1 MSETASTVESS
12 EPVVSEQQQGMS
24 SAIQRRAEQGRTR
37 QRRSRQSRAQ
47 RQQSRLARPA
57 KLHQQSEATLQQL
70 QPAGAQQQS
79 VRHDILLVDLNN
91 FATFPTLAVGILV
104 AALRN
109 AGHRVS
115 LMCPLSHDVPA
126 AVREYR
132 ESRLDDIKRRLH
144 LTTSPMLKQLRNVAR
159 SFYYWRD
166 EKPHP
171 RVIEHTRRELD
182 KQPDVLLLS
191 AYLQHYNTV
200 VKIAALA
207 KARGIP
213 VLLGGPMFNIN
224 GTAELWRTIPGIS
237 AVVGAEADTT
247 IANMVEELCS
257 NSPAAGSDNTGDNG
271 HIDGHD
277 YSVEE
282 SSGSN
287 REKPIS
293 VAAVNRDNSQ
303 RLLRFD
309 GVTLATGDSSDL
321 AAPMRQLDNIP
332 MPDYTDFPW
341 DRYPVRIIPMM
352 TGRGC
357 QWDKC
362 RFCSDVVS
370 VNGRTFRTRSVD
382 NVLHEMQEQARRHDT
397 VSFVFLDLK
406 LNSYPAMIRGI
417 AGRIQQLVQGAEW
430 IGTVHVDQRKDNGL
444 SAADLNAAV
453 RGGMR
458 RVSFGLE
465 SGSQRLLDLM
475 NKGCTVERNSQF
487 IREAH
492 AAGLSIRCT
501 MFKGYPGETAEDMQQ
516 TADFLEAHADYLDRV
531 RFNEFSVMQGTPI
544 YEAVVEKNGSV
555 LSMVNDDTRRA
566 KVQYRTTQG
575 SDRMYQRAKARALD
589 VVHEINRRELRIS
602 ARQFDGIM

>member
-1 MSETASTVESS
+1 MSEPATTPETAIT
-12 EPVVSEQQQGMS
+12 
-24 SAIQRRAEQGRTR
+24 AKR
-37 QRRSRQSRAQ
+37 Q
-47 RQQSRLARPA
+47 RQQRRVARPA
-57 KLHQQSEATLQQL
+57 KLHQQH
-70 QPAGAQQQS
+70 AGALAPAS
-79 VRHDILLVDLNN
+79 GYNVLLVDLNN

-132 ESRLDDIKRRLH
+132 ETRMDDFKRRLH
-144 LTTSPMLKQLRNVAR
+144 LTTSPLLKQVRDVAR
-159 SFYYWRD
+159 SVYYWRD

-182 KQPDVLLLS
+182 KQPDVLLMS

-200 VKIAALA
+200 VEIAALA
-207 KARGIP
+207 RERNIP
-213 VLLGGPMFNIN
+213 VLLGGPMFNIE
-224 GTAELWRTIPGIS
+224 GTAELWRAIPGVS
-237 AVVGAEADTT
+237 VVVGAEVDGNIGEMVEALCSRGNNPPATGAVAQSVNVPAETNKPKSGDTT
-247 IANMVEELCS
+247 V
-257 NSPAAGSDNTGDNG
+257 SDNV
-271 HIDGHD
+271 H
-277 YSVEE
+277 
-282 SSGSN
+282 
-287 REKPIS
+287 
-293 VAAVNRDNSQ
+293 
-303 RLLRFD
+303 LLQFD
-309 GVTLATGDSSDL
+309 GVTLANGHSSPA
-321 AAPMRQLDNIP
+321 AAPVRKLDQSP

-370 VNGRTFRTRSVD
+370 VNGRTFRTRSVE

-406 LNSYPAMIRGI
+406 LNSYPDMIRGI
-417 AGRIQQLVQGAEW
+417 ASRIQELVQGAEW
-430 IGTVHVDQRKDNGL
+430 IGTVHVDQRRDNGL

-501 MFKGYPGETAEDMQQ
+501 MFKGYPGETAADMEQ
-516 TADFLEAHADYLDRV
+516 TADFLEAHADLLDRV
-531 RFNEFSVMQGTPI
+531 RFNEFSVMQGTPV
-544 YEAVVEKNGSV
+544 YQAVVEKNGSV
-555 LSMVNDDTRRA
+555 LSMVDDDTRRA
-566 KVQYRTTQG
+566 KVRYRTSQG
-575 SDRMYQRAKARALD
+575 SDRAYRRAKARALD
-589 VVHEINRRELRIS
+589 VVHQINRRELRIS

>member
-1 MSETASTVESS
+1 MSKQFNPSSPEKHTA
-12 EPVVSEQQQGMS
+12 
-24 SAIQRRAEQGRTR
+24 TR
-37 QRRSRQSRAQ
+37 HRLR
-47 RQQSRLARPA
+47 RQQIKVARPA
-57 KLHQQSEATLQQL
+57 KLYPLNPIEPSPRL
-70 QPAGAQQQS
+70 GRD
-79 VRHDILLVDLNN
+79 VLLVDLNN

-132 ESRLDDIKRRLH
+132 ETKLDDIKRRLH
-144 LTTSPMLKQLRNVAR
+144 LTTSPVLKTVRDIAR
-159 SFYYWRD
+159 SIHYWRD

-171 RVIEHTRRELD
+171 GVIEHARRELD
-182 KQPDVLLLS
+182 KNPEILLLS

-200 VKIAALA
+200 VALA
-207 KARGIP
+207 RLARERNIP
-213 VLLGGPMFNIN
+213 VLLGGPMFNVE
-224 GTAELWRTIPGIS
+224 GTAELWRRIPGVT
-237 AVVGAEADTT
+237 AVAGAEVDSNIGSMVDVLCKGGDMLQYAGIT
-247 IANMVEELCS
+247 IA
-257 NSPAAGSDNTGDNG
+257 
-271 HIDGHD
+271 DG
-277 YSVEE
+277 
-282 SSGSN
+282 
-287 REKPIS
+287 R
-293 VAAVNRDNSQ
+293 
-303 RLLRFD
+303 
-309 GVTLATGDSSDL
+309 SSDT
-321 AAPMRQLDNIP
+321 APPMRTLDDSP
-332 MPDYTDFPW
+332 LPDYTDFPW

-397 VSFVFLDLK
+397 TSFVFLDLK
-406 LNSYPAMIRGI
+406 LNSYPGMIRGI
-417 AGRIQQLVQGAEW
+417 ASRIQQLVQGAEW

-444 SAADLNAAV
+444 SAADLSAAV

-516 TADFLEAHADYLDRV
+516 TADFLEAHAEYLDRV
-531 RFNEFSVMQGTPI
+531 RFNEFSVMQGTSV
-544 YEAVVEKNGSV
+544 YEAVVAKNGSA
-555 LSMVNDDTRRA
+555 LSLVNDDTQRA
-566 KVQYRTTQG
+566 KVQYRTAQG
-575 SDRMYQRAKARALD
+575 SDRAYQRAKSQALD
-589 VVHEINRRELRIS
+589 IVHQINRRELRIS

>member
-1 MSETASTVESS
+1 MSGTVSTPAKSEVTAL
-12 EPVVSEQQQGMS
+12 
-24 SAIQRRAEQGRTR
+24 RKR
-37 QRRSRQSRAQ
+37 QRR
-47 RQQSRLARPA
+47 QQTKVARPA
-57 KLHQQSEATLQQL
+57 KLHQQVSVDSVVRVHQQT
-70 QPAGAQQQS
+70 QGKN
-79 VRHDILLVDLNN
+79 VLLIDLNN

-126 AVREYR
+126 SVREYR
-132 ESRLDDIKRRLH
+132 ESRLDDLKRRLH
-144 LTTSPMLKQLRNVAR
+144 LTTSPLLKDLRDIAR
-159 SFYYWRD
+159 SVYYWRD

-171 RVIEHTRRELD
+171 RVIEHARRELD
-182 KQPDVLLLS
+182 KNPEVLLLS

-207 KARGIP
+207 RERKIP
-213 VLLGGPMFNIN
+213 VLLGGPMFNVE
-224 GTAELWRTIPGIS
+224 GTAELWRAVPGVS
-237 AVVGAEADTT
+237 VVVGAEADSS
-247 IANMVEELCS
+247 ISAMVTALCDS
-257 NSPAAGSDNTGDNG
+257 KDMLQFN
-271 HIDGHD
+271 
-277 YSVEE
+277 
-282 SSGSN
+282 
-287 REKPIS
+287 
-293 VAAVNRDNSQ
+293 
-303 RLLRFD
+303 
-309 GVTLATGDSSDL
+309 GVTMADGTTSQV
-321 AAPMRQLDNIP
+321 APPMRQLDQSP

-362 RFCSDVVS
+362 RFCSDVIS

-397 VSFVFLDLK
+397 TSFVFLDLK
-406 LNSYPAMIRGI
+406 LNSYPDMIRGI
-417 AGRIQQLVQGAEW
+417 AARIQELVQGAEW
-430 IGTVHVDQRKDNGL
+430 IGTVHVDQRRDNGL
-444 SAADLNAAV
+444 SAADLDAAV

-487 IREAH
+487 IQEAH

-501 MFKGYPGETAEDMQQ
+501 MFKGYPGETAADMEQ
-516 TADFLEAHADYLDRV
+516 TADFLEAHAEYLDRV

-544 YEAVVEKNGSV
+544 YQAVVEKNGSPLTLV
-555 LSMVNDDTRRA
+555 DDDKRRA
-566 KVQYRTTQG
+566 KVQYRTAQG
-575 SDRMYQRAKARALD
+575 KDRAYQRAKSRALD
-589 VVHEINRRELRIS
+589 VVHQINRRELRIS

>member
-1 MSETASTVESS
+1 MSETSPRPNKA
-12 EPVVSEQQQGMS
+12 
-24 SAIQRRAEQGRTR
+24 
-37 QRRSRQSRAQ
+37 
-47 RQQSRLARPA
+47 ARPA
-57 KLHQQSEATLQQL
+57 TLHYQPVSAGTEITAKQS
-70 QPAGAQQQS
+70 GKD
-79 VRHDILLVDLNN
+79 VLLVDLNN

-132 ESRLDDIKRRLH
+132 ETRLDDLKRRLH
-144 LTTSPMLKQLRNVAR
+144 LTTSPLLKEVRNLAR
-159 SFYYWRD
+159 SVHYWRD

-171 RVIEHTRRELD
+171 RVIEHARRELD
-182 KQPDVLLLS
+182 KNPQVLLLS

-200 VKIAALA
+200 VKVAALA
-207 KARGIP
+207 KQRNIP
-213 VLLGGPMFNIN
+213 VLLGGPMFNIE
-224 GTAELWRTIPGIS
+224 GTAELWRSIPGVS
-237 AVVGAEADTT
+237 AVVGAEADNT
-247 IANMVEELCS
+247 IGEMVNALCDNNDDQNNNMLQF
-257 NSPAAGSDNTGDNG
+257 N
-271 HIDGHD
+271 
-277 YSVEE
+277 
-282 SSGSN
+282 
-287 REKPIS
+287 
-293 VAAVNRDNSQ
+293 
-303 RLLRFD
+303 
-309 GVTLATGDSSDL
+309 GVTLANGAAAS
-321 AAPMRQLDNIP
+321 AAPPLRALDQTP

-370 VNGRTFRTRSVD
+370 VNGRTFRTRTVD
-382 NVLHEMQEQARRHDT
+382 NVLTEMQEQSRRHDT
-397 VSFVFLDLK
+397 TSFVFLDLK
-406 LNSYPAMIRGI
+406 LNSYPDMIRGI
-417 AGRIQQLVQGAEW
+417 AKRIQQLVQGAEW

-444 SAADLNAAV
+444 SAADLHTAV
-453 RGGMR
+453 HGGMR

-501 MFKGYPGETAEDMQQ
+501 MFKGYPGETATDMQQ
-516 TADFLEAHADYLDRV
+516 TADFLEAHAEYLDRV
-531 RFNEFSVMQGTPI
+531 RFNEFSVMQGTPV
-544 YEAVVEKNGSV
+544 YQAVVEKNGSP
-555 LSMVNDDTRRA
+555 LSMVSDDTRRA
-566 KVQYRTTQG
+566 KVKYSTAQG
-575 SDRMYQRAKARALD
+575 DDRAYQRAKSRALK
-589 VVHEINRRELRIS
+589 VVHQINRRELRIS

>member
-1 MSETASTVESS
+1 MSETVSTTESS
-12 EPVVSEQQQGMS
+12 ETVGHEQQQRIRPATRDNTPQGKT
-24 SAIQRRAEQGRTR
+24 QRGRTR
-37 QRRSRQSRAQ
+37 ESRAQ

-79 VRHDILLVDLNN
+79 VRHDILLIDLNN

-132 ESRLDDIKRRLH
+132 ESRLDDLKRRLH
-144 LTTSPMLKQLRNVAR
+144 LTTSPVLKQLRNVAR

-182 KQPDVLLLS
+182 KRPDVLLLS

-207 KARGIP
+207 QARGVP
-213 VLLGGPMFNIN
+213 VLLGGPMFNID

-247 IANMVEELCS
+247 IANMVEELC
-257 NSPAAGSDNTGDNG
+257 NSRA
-271 HIDGHD
+271 IDRPD
-277 YSVEE
+277 VTAT
-282 SSGSN
+282 N
-287 REKPIS
+287 VPI
-293 VAAVNRDNSQ
+293 VAVNNDSNQ

-309 GVTLATGDSSDL
+309 GVTLASGANSDG

-341 DRYPVRIIPMM
+341 DRYPVRILPMM

-417 AGRIQQLVQGAEW
+417 ASRIQQLVQGAEW

-501 MFKGYPGETAEDMQQ
+501 MFKGYPGETAADMQQ
-516 TADFLEAHADYLDRV
+516 TADFLEAHAEYLDRV

-544 YEAVVEKNGSV
+544 YQAVVEKNGSP
-555 LSMVNDDTRRA
+555 LSMVQDDTRRA

-575 SDRMYQRAKARALD
+575 SDREYQRAKARALD